1 MRSLRPALLLIAG
14 LGLTGCVGV
23 NDGYYGQP
31 YGSTFS
37 GGTGFVTPY
46 RYPNP
51 SSGYLYDQ
59 SHRSWQGNTFRPGPN
74 YRPPSNYRSPPN
86 YRPRPDYGQ
95 SRSNNP
101 NRNNPPGHNNP
112 PGRGYGRDND

>member
-1 MRSLRPALLLIAG
+1 MRSLRSALLLIAG

-23 NDGYYGQP
+23 SDGNYRQP

-37 GGTGFVTPY
+37 GNSGFVTPY

-51 SSGYLYDQ
+51 SSAYLYDQ
-59 SHRSWQGNTFRPGPN
+59 SHRSWQGNA
-74 YRPPSNYRSPPN
+74 YRPSPNYRSPPY
-86 YRPRPDYGQ
+86 YRPNPNYGH

-112 PGRGYGRDND
+112 PGRGLRHDND

>member
-1 MRSLRPALLLIAG
+1 MPSLRSALLLIAG
-14 LGLTGCVGV
+14 FGLTGCVGV
-23 NDGYYGQP
+23 NDGYYQQP

-37 GGTGFVTPY
+37 GNSGFVTPY

-59 SHRSWQGNTFRPGPN
+59 SNRSWQGNTYRPWPN
-74 YRPPSNYRSPPN
+74 YRPAPY
-86 YRPRPDYGQ
+86 YRPNPNYGQ

-101 NRNNPPGHNNP
+101 NRNNPPGQNNP
-112 PGRGYGRDND
+112 PGRGHGRDND